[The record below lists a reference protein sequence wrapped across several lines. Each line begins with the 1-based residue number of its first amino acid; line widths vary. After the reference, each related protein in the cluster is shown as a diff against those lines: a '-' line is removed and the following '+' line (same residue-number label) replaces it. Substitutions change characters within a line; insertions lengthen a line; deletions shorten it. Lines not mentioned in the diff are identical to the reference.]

1 MDGSALV
8 WVFVVFGVVAAALAY
23 YAHQRRLERQHTLR
37 RLALNEGLDFTTDD
51 PFDTLGQPFSLL
63 QEGDGRGVENVLWG
77 FWHGLEIRA
86 FDYWYYEE
94 SSGANGGSSRSY
106 SRFNCVIALVEASC
120 PQLRIAPESV
130 LTRIAAALSFDDIAF
145 ESEEFNRAFHVQ
157 GRDRRFAT
165 ALVDARMM
173 EWLLRKAQGYCFEVT
188 GDRFLCWTR
197 QVEPAAVL
205 DLLATAKT
213 FHDRIPAVVSSLY
226 PR

>member
-1 MDGSALV
+1 MDGSAFV
-8 WVFVVFGVVAAALAY
+8 WLFVVFGVVAAALGYLAK
-23 YAHQRRLERQHTLR
+23 QRRLERQRTLR
-37 RLALNEGLDFTTDD
+37 GLALAEGLDFATDD

-86 FDYWYYEE
+86 FDFWYYRDSTDAE
-94 SSGANGGSSRSY
+94 GRSSRSY
-106 SRFNCVIALVEASC
+106 SRFSCLIALVEASC
-120 PQLRIAPESV
+120 PQLRIAPENV
-130 LTRIAAALSFDDIAF
+130 LTRLASALSFDDIGF

-173 EWLLRKAQGYCFEVT
+173 EWMVREAQGYSFEVT
-188 GDRFLCWTR
+188 GDRLLCWIR
-197 QVEPAAVL
+197 QVEPEAVP
-205 DLLATAKT
+205 DLLATATT